1 MARQFVINGETLV
14 SVWILDPTVNDPTT
28 YVMAELGLAEKNVTI
43 IPKYYHKDIN
53 VDDFGPNVPA
63 DVLAMIAECQIGM
76 TLVNFDTEVLN
87 KCLSESIGGGTAGTM
102 PGAGIPMGATKPL
115 YTKGNHYIGLYL
127 QSPILEQPWYFPAT
141 YMPNPPME
149 FPIGTEKTLV
159 KLTWRA
165 IPYVVPDPNTNS
177 LSTGGPT
184 SLVINTFG
192 DVQSSG
198 AILWQRS
205 FTNQLSNTR

>member
-1 MARQFVINGETLV
+1 MARQYVINGETLV
-14 SVWILDPTVNDPTT
+14 SVWILDPTTQNPTIH
-28 YVMAELGLAEKNVTI
+28 VMAELGLAEKNVTI
-43 IPKYYHKDIN
+43 TPKYYHKDIN

-63 DVLAMIAECQIGM
+63 DVLAMIAECQITM
-76 TLVNFDTEVLN
+76 TLVNFDTTVLD

-102 PGAGIPMGATKPL
+102 PGAGIPMGGGLPL
-115 YTKGNHYIGLYL
+115 TNKNNHYIGLYL
-127 QSPILEQPWYFPAT
+127 ASPILEQPWYFPSS

-149 FPIGTEKTLV
+149 FPIGTEKTLA

-165 IPYVVPDPNTNS
+165 IPYKAPDPNVNS
-177 LSTGGPT
+177 LSTSGVSVT
-184 SLVINTFG
+184 INTFG

-205 FTNQLSNTR
+205 FTNQLNT